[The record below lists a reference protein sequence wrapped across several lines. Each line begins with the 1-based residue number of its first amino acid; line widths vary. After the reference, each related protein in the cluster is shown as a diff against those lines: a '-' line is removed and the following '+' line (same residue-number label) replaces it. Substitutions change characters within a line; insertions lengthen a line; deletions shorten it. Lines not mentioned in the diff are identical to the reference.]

1 MREGKG
7 GEGGVSGGR
16 MKGRC
21 KREEKM
27 GNYSINIYLTKNQT
41 NLNFL
46 PFLRRFRE
54 FARIGSCL
62 SF

>member
-1 MREGKG
+1 MIVKDSGQLER
-7 GEGGVSGGR
+7 GE
-16 MKGRC
+16 KGRC

-46 PFLRRFRE
+46 PFLRRFR
-54 FARIGSCL
+54 
-62 SF
+62 